1 MYCPNCAA
9 PIDGVK
15 FCRACGANVSLVPQA
30 LSGQLEER
38 AVGHDAEGK
47 PYDRHGRRRRKPPSL
62 EAGIRQIFMGLGFL
76 IVAFA
81 VKEYAPAGAIWWFW
95 MLLPAFSMLGNGVAE
110 IVRFKQS
117 QSSAPLA
124 PSPAVVPPAP
134 RTNELPPRPRSEIA
148 PPASVTEDTTRRI
161 EAPAEHP
168 QKTS

>member
-1 MYCPNCAA
+1 
-9 PIDGVK
+9 
-15 FCRACGANVSLVPQA
+15 
-30 LSGQLEER
+30 
-38 AVGHDAEGK
+38 
-47 PYDRHGRRRRKPPSL
+47 
-62 EAGIRQIFMGLGFL
+62 
-76 IVAFA
+76 
-81 VKEYAPAGAIWWFW
+81 